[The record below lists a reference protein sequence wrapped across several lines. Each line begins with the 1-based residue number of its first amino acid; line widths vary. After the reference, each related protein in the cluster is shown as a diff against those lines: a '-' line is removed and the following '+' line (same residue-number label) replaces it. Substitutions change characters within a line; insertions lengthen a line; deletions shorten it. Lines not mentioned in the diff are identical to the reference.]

1 MWSPVS
7 ALNGLTS
14 HPSAP
19 HTTHFLIQKLQ
30 RLFFSRQELFTGCQ
44 LGIIGAAIF
53 KKKNEKYQFL
63 LQRSSCSIFSY
74 NSHFTAIGGGKKK
87 IVVLKNK
94 LQDFATRKQARK
106 LAIFLFLKQ
115 SWTNPRKPGPQ
126 NTYRLQMEPLSA
138 SSVSNRWKPVIGWR
152 FESYRNLSSPGY
164 WAY

>member
-1 MWSPVS
+1 MCPQAVKRE
-7 ALNGLTS
+7 L
-14 HPSAP
+14 
-19 HTTHFLIQKLQ
+19 HFLPGHAGICNVKPRICLKWINVPPQCSSYNPFPNTKAAAS
-30 RLFFSRQELFTGCQ
+30 LFFSRQELFTGCQ

-53 KKKNEKYQFL
+53 KIKKKNEKYQFL

-74 NSHFTAIGGGKKK
+74 DSHFTAIGGGKKK

-126 NTYRLQMEPLSA
+126 NTYRLQMGPLSA
-138 SSVSNRWKPVIGWR
+138 SSVSNR
-152 FESYRNLSSPGY
+152 
-164 WAY
+164 